1 MVSETNFNL
10 FDQNLNTEQKIE
22 TFSTTRD
29 RTNFLYSHFFM
40 KKG

>member
-29 RTNFLYSHFFM
+29 RT
-40 KKG
+40 KKHEKLFSV

>member
-1 MVSETNFNL
+1 MVSLIRETNFNL

-29 RTNFLYSHFFM
+29 RTISL
-40 KKG
+40 